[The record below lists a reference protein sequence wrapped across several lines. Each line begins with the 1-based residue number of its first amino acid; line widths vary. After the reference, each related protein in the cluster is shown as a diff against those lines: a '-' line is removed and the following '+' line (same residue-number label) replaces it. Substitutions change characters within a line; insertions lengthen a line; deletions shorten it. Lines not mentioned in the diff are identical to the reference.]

1 MAFDTP
7 PYSDRYPT
15 LANILHDEPGLPK
28 GNSITGNVSLGG
40 MWLQLRNGLTDAVLG
55 ISRNYVP
62 RAAEGE
68 SLVNSDFELP
78 RGSPAFQLGFKPIPF
93 REIGPRES
101 AEQSR
106 KD

>member
-1 MAFDTP
+1 MTSLDC
-7 PYSDRYPT
+7 R
-15 LANILHDEPGLPK
+15 K
-28 GNSITGNVSLGG
+28 GTQSPANVSLGG
-40 MWLQLRNGLTDAVLG
+40 SWLGLRTGLTDAVLG

-62 RAAEGE
+62 QAAEGR
-68 SLVNSDFELP
+68 SLVNPDFELP